1 VRQTPQTS
9 PPRPADTG
17 AAFSEA
23 EIDRGSPVP
32 FYFQLARTLRDEIV
46 SGRWQTQERLPSEAE
61 LCNSFELSRATVRQA
76 LALLES
82 EGLIVKSRGRGAFVA
97 EQQTRT
103 WLLQSSEGFF
113 QDEVERRGLNVRSK
127 ILRAQRCKLPSWAKE
142 ALELP
147 ANRRDG
153 VALERL
159 RWVDD
164 KLALYVEN
172 WLPESLAATVLDLGD
187 DDSLYERLEQE
198 HSLRVHG
205 GRRVVEAVP
214 AKERLAKI
222 LDAPIGTPLMFIES
236 ISWDEKMAPFDCYR
250 AWLRTDRI
258 RIEIQVSTT
267 GQINGAAD
275 PSS

>member
-1 VRQTPQTS
+1 MNRTSETSTPRATS
-9 PPRPADTG
+9 AGPPFA
-17 AAFSEA
+17 EA

-32 FYFQLARTLRDEIV
+32 FYFQLARTMRDEIV
-46 SGRWQTQERLPSEAE
+46 SGRWQIQERLPSEAE
-61 LCNSFELSRATVRQA
+61 LCATFELSRATVRQA

-97 EQQTRT
+97 EPQTRA

-127 ILRAQRCKLPSWAKE
+127 ILRAQRTKLPSWAKE

-147 ANRRDG
+147 TGQRDG

-172 WLPESLAATVLDLGD
+172 WLPERLADTVLDLD
-187 DDSLYERLEQE
+187 DEDSLYERLEQRY
-198 HSLRVHG
+198 SLRVHG

-214 AKERLAKI
+214 AKERLAKV
-222 LDAPIGTPLMFIES
+222 LDAPIGAPLMFIES
-236 ISWDEKMAPFDCYR
+236 VSWDEEMAPFDCYR

-258 RIEIQVSTT
+258 RIEIQVSSA
-267 GQINGAAD
+267 GQVNNPD
-275 PSS
+275 DLMS